1 MSSVSSPS
9 AVKSAYAGTPQH
21 LKTLDVLGKTKDF
34 QKLGHLDLVAY
45 CELARTKYFC
55 KSYADV
61 LAFLEDKYGWEV
73 NQRETDLELAW
84 EALVGEGAEKSDG
97 EDEKKTGVAK
107 DGSSGTSA
115 SQSWA
120 DIPVVLKGNST
131 RQTVLICQV
140 DDENLQFAGDSG
152 AVGRIF
158 CDPQS
163 LRLDLKGRQY
173 SAQLTAG
180 PTLMVLNL
188 APPVGQSSSSSKGG
202 GLCAR
207 AEVVTNEFCHLT
219 FEKDLHGTLQ
229 GVYTG
234 EDGENHEFNPDD
246 ASDSEVEHGP
256 NKKKKV
262 PSSGKKSKATA
273 SAEDGGNPKIST
285 ITQRKRKSSSTGKK
299 STSTKKS
306 KSK

>member
-1 MSSVSSPS
+1 MSTVSSPS
-9 AVKSAYAGTPQH
+9 AVKSAYSGTPQH
-21 LKTLDVLGKTKDF
+21 LKTLDVLGRTKDF

-45 CELARTKYFC
+45 CELARTKYYC
-55 KSYADV
+55 KSYPDV
-61 LAFLEDKYGWEV
+61 LVFLEDKYGWEV
-73 NQRETDLELAW
+73 NQRESDLELAW
-84 EALVGEGAEKSDG
+84 EALVGESAEKSDS
-97 EDEKKTGVAK
+97 EERTIRVAK
-107 DGSSGTSA
+107 GASSETSTN
-115 SQSWA
+115 QNWA
-120 DIPVVLKGNST
+120 DIPVVLKGNSI

-188 APPVGQSSSSSKGG
+188 APPVGQSSSKGG

-207 AEVVTNEFCHLT
+207 AEVITNEFCHLT

-246 ASDSEVEHGP
+246 TSDSEIEHGP

>member
-1 MSSVSSPS
+1 MSTVSSPS
-9 AVKSAYAGTPQH
+9 AIKSAYSGTPQH
-21 LKTLDVLGKTKDF
+21 LKTLDVLGRTKDF

-45 CELARTKYFC
+45 CELARTKYYC

-61 LAFLEDKYGWEV
+61 LVFLEDKYGWEV

-84 EALVGEGAEKSDG
+84 EALVGESAEKSDSEEG
-97 EDEKKTGVAK
+97 TTKVAK
-107 DGSSGTSA
+107 GASSETSTN
-115 SQSWA
+115 QSWA
-120 DIPVVLKGNST
+120 DIPVVLKGNSA

-180 PTLMVLNL
+180 PTLMILNL
-188 APPVGQSSSSSKGG
+188 APPVGQSSTSSSKCG

-207 AEVVTNEFCHLT
+207 AEVITNEFCHLT

-262 PSSGKKSKATA
+262 PSSGKKSKA
-273 SAEDGGNPKIST
+273 AEDGGNPKIST

-299 STSTKKS
+299 SASTKKS

>member
-1 MSSVSSPS
+1 MSAVSSPS
-9 AVKSAYAGTPQH
+9 AVKSAYSGTPQH
-21 LKTLDVLGKTKDF
+21 LKTLDVLGKTKNF
-34 QKLGHLDLVAY
+34 QNLGHQDLVAY
-45 CELARTKYFC
+45 CELARTKYYC
-55 KSYADV
+55 KSFTDILV
-61 LAFLEDKYGWEV
+61 FLEDKYGWEV
-73 NQRETDLELAW
+73 SQREADLELAW
-84 EALVGEGAEKSDG
+84 EALVAENDEKSD
-97 EDEKKTGVAK
+97 EDCEATNAVK
-107 DGSSGTSA
+107 SRSGTNDF
-115 SQSWA
+115 QSWA
-120 DIPVVLKGNST
+120 DIPVVIKANAL

-140 DDENLQFAGDSG
+140 DDDALQFAGDSG

-158 CDPQS
+158 CDPHS

-188 APPVGQSSSSSKGG
+188 APPVGQSGASSKGG

-207 AEVVTNEFCHLT
+207 AKVVTNEFCNLT

-262 PSSGKKSKATA
+262 PSSGRKSV
-273 SAEDGGNPKIST
+273 SADDGGNPKIST
-285 ITQRKRKSSSTGKK
+285 ITQRKRKSSTGKK
-299 STSTKKS
+299 TTSSKKS